1 MDKLSELNCADE
13 ERAISLLEPII
24 ERAPEIAKRVARN
37 RPFKS
42 TDDLRQSIRSEL
54 LHLSEEERVQLFRAH
69 PELAPENPLSM
80 TPASQTEQGRL
91 NLTSDKNEF
100 RERLTELN
108 ARYHGKFGFP
118 FITALVCHDDMESV
132 LSEFETRLSADREV
146 EIEQALDQIAA
157 VSSSRVCQ
165 AFGCICMDGTRQTR
179 DRKS

>member
-13 ERAISLLEPII
+13 ERAISLLEPIV
-24 ERAPEIAKRVARN
+24 ERAPEIAKRVARS

-42 TDDLRQSIRSEL
+42 TDDLRQTIRSEL
-54 LHLSEEERVQLFRAH
+54 LHLNEEERIQLFRAH

-91 NLTSDKNEF
+91 DLTSDTNEF

-132 LSEFETRLSADREV
+132 LSEFEARLSADREV
-146 EIEQALDQIAA
+146 EIEQALDQVAA
-157 VSSSRVCQ
+157 VSSSRVSK
-165 AFGCICMDGTRQTR
+165 AFGSTSIDETRGAI
-179 DRKS
+179 DEG